1 MIAFLTALQVLAAF
15 ILVTSVLLQPAKG
28 DGAFA
33 PSSQALT
40 GNSAGTNFLF
50 KTTMVCAAFLALSSL
65 YMTWHKIKE
74 SKSSVIDQL
83 AVPVTPDMAP
93 AAAPTGSDS
102 LPAQQKSPE

>member
-1 MIAFLTALQVLAAF
+1 
-15 ILVTSVLLQPAKG
+15 
-28 DGAFA
+28 
-33 PSSQALT
+33 
-40 GNSAGTNFLF
+40 
-50 KTTMVCAAFLALSSL
+50 
-65 YMTWHKIKE
+65 MTWHKIKE